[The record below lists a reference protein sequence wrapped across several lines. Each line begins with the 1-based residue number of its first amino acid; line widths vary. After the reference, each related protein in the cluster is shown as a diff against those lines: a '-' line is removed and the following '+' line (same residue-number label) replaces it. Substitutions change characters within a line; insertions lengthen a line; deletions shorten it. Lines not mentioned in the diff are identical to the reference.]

1 MDRRVRL
8 ALTADVRAKVWDGW
22 KAGLSLGDISR
33 ALERDFRSLYGVLLE
48 HGGIAP
54 AARSRAAPGLSLKE
68 REDLSRGMAAGQTI
82 RAIAAHLRRAALTGR
97 RAFKSNGGSRTQPTP
112 WGDRIAWGQAPR

>member
-54 AARSRAAPGLSLKE
+54 AARSRAAQALSLKE
-68 REDLSRGMAAGQTI
+68 RRDISRGMAAGPSI
-82 RAIAAHLRRAALTGR
+82 PAIAAHMRRAASEGSRELKR
-97 RAFKSNGGSRTQPTP
+97 NGGMHTSRTSTA
-112 WGDRIAWGQAPR
+112 DSMDMAR